1 MTKSITLIAV
11 LVCVCVWPAAA
22 QTTTGSI
29 AGSVID
35 QSGGAI
41 VKAKVTAVETTKNYS
56 VTTVTDSAG
65 RFVFPEMPPGIYTI
79 TAEAPGFK
87 KFEKRNVNHQANENL
102 NAGVLSMQVGQVTE
116 SVEVAAQGLQL
127 QTESG
132 ERSESLT
139 SKQMTNIALNSR
151 SYLPLVALVPGV
163 TTYPTIE
170 TAGHS
175 GIGSITAN
183 GARSNQNNLTLDGVG
198 NVDTGNNG
206 DQLATI
212 SLNSVQEFRILTSNY
227 QAEYGRSSG
236 SQISVVTKSGTNEF
250 HGSGYIYHRNESLNA
265 NNWYNNRQGLQ
276 RNLFRFNDAGYT
288 FGGPVYGPRF
298 LKKLKNKV
306 YFFTSEE
313 FQNQLQPQSL
323 HQQTVPTALER
334 QGDFS
339 RSVDKNGN
347 PYPYIRDYTT
357 GKPCSATN
365 TSGCFQDGGVLGR
378 IPASRLSPVGLAILN
393 VYPLPNAQ
401 SPLNKGFNLQTA
413 ISAPYPRREDLG
425 RVDININDK
434 NKLFVRFINNYDAV
448 TSAYGSFV
456 LGTSIPKV
464 PITDSRPGR
473 AWAVNLTSNLSPTI
487 VNEFTWG
494 FGKNVINIT
503 PTTNGL
509 TRAANGLTGLP
520 VLYPNAIQDDFIPT
534 FGFNG
539 TRLNGT
545 GSFGTNNAPFF
556 NYNTS
561 IEWTDNFSKVWN
573 QHVFKIGF
581 YAQRSRKDQT
591 SFANAN
597 GSFDFGDNSNN
608 PYDSGFGFANAALGV
623 YSNFNQAS
631 SYLLGKYRYSNIE
644 WYAQDTWKIKPNFT
658 LDFGIRFYWVQPQ
671 YDAGLQTSNFLP
683 GDFNRAAAP
692 RLYRP
697 YLIGGTKVAL
707 DPAATP
713 PTSASACTSA
723 IPSPGVPC
731 LPAYAIGDIVQGSG
745 NLLNGILQAGHGIN
759 KYLVQDQGILY
770 SPRLGFAWDITGT
783 QRLVLRGG
791 GGIFYDRFQG
801 NEIFDEISN
810 PPATFT
816 PNLYYGLIGQIN
828 PQNIVFGPSSLHALD
843 YAGPV
848 PTTANY
854 SLGIQTKLP
863 YQLVLDTAYVGS
875 KSWHLLDQRN
885 LNAIP
890 YGTTFLPQNQDPTNA
905 NATPFGSGAL
915 PRDFLR
921 PYPGYGDITLHQFSS
936 TSNFNSLQVSL
947 NRRFV
952 NGLFVGFAYT
962 FSKALGVTSGDGDYV
977 RIDNLTR
984 FANYGPLSFDRRHT
998 LAINYIYP
1006 FPSLFANHA
1015 VAHALLDGW
1024 QISGLTRLQTGTP
1037 YEVSFSIPN
1046 YGNQNLTGSYTEPA
1060 RVQVIGAPL
1069 QGSSQSGPYGW
1080 LNANAFGPPPVGGIG
1095 LGEGRYPFYGPGIND
1110 TDLSLQKD
1118 FAIKER
1124 YHIELRVDAFNVF
1137 NHPQFGGVGGNGVSN
1152 NSGIFSTV
1160 NFAGINGGVQN
1171 AYLNANGTVN
1181 NINGFGTVS
1190 GARDPRILQLS
1201 AQIVF

>member
-1 MTKSITLIAV
+1 MLIRISLGAA
-11 LVCVCVWPAAA
+11 LVCACLLRLGA

-29 AGSVID
+29 AGTVVD
-35 QSGGAI
+35 QSGGAM
-41 VKAKVTAVETTKNYS
+41 VNAKVIATETTKNRA
-56 VTTVTDSAG
+56 TDTVTDSAG
-65 RFVFPEMPPGIYTI
+65 RFVFPQMPPGVYTI
-79 TAEAPGFK
+79 SAEAPGFK
-87 KFEKRNVNHQANENL
+87 RFEKADVNHQGNENL
-102 NAGVLSMQVGQVTE
+102 NIGKLTMQVGQVTE
-116 SVEVAAQGLQL
+116 SIEVAAHGLQL

-139 SKQMTNIALNSR
+139 SKQITNIALNSR
-151 SYLPLVALVPGV
+151 SYLPLVALVPGI

-175 GIGSITAN
+175 GVGSITAN

-206 DQLATI
+206 DQLATV

-236 SQISVVTKSGTNEF
+236 SQISVVTKSGTNQF
-250 HGSGYIYHRNESLNA
+250 HGSGYIYHRNDSLNA
-265 NNWYNNRQGLQ
+265 NNWYNNRQGVP
-276 RNLFRFNDAGYT
+276 RNRFRFNDAGYT
-288 FGGPVYGPRF
+288 FGGPIYGPGF
-298 LKKLKNKV
+298 LKKLKNRI

-313 FQNQLQPQSL
+313 FQNQLQPQGI
-323 HQQTVPTALER
+323 HQNTVPTALER

-339 RSVDKNGN
+339 QSVDKNNN
-347 PYPYIRDYTT
+347 PITCIRDYT
-357 GKPCSATN
+357 
-365 TSGCFQDGGVLGR
+365 SGACFPGNR
-378 IPASRLSPVGLAILN
+378 IPANRLSPLGLAILN

-401 SPLNKGFNLQTA
+401 SSANVGFNLQTA
-413 ISAPYPRREDLG
+413 ISGAYPRREDLG
-425 RVDININDK
+425 RVDINLNDK

-464 PITDSRPGR
+464 PITDARPGR
-473 AWAVNLTSNLSPTI
+473 GWAVNLTSNLSPTM

-509 TRAANGLTGLP
+509 SRAANGLSALP
-520 VLYPNAIQDDFIPT
+520 VLYPNAVQDDFIPT

-561 IEWTDNFSKVWN
+561 IEWIDNFSKVWN

-597 GSFDFGDNSNN
+597 GSFNFGDSSSN
-608 PYDSGFGFANAALGV
+608 PFDSGFGFANAALGI
-623 YSNFNQAS
+623 YNNFNQAS
-631 SYLLGKYRYSNIE
+631 SYLLGRYRYSNIE
-644 WYAQDTWKIKPNFT
+644 WYAQDTWKVKPNFT
-658 LDFGIRFYWVQPQ
+658 LDYGIRFYWVQPQ
-671 YDAGLQTSNFLP
+671 FDAGLQTSNFLQD
-683 GDFNRAAAP
+683 DFNTAAAP

-697 YLIGGTKVAL
+697 VLIGGTRVAL

-713 PTSASACTSA
+713 PRSASACTSA
-723 IPSPGVPC
+723 IPGPGVPC
-731 LPAYAIGDIVQGSG
+731 LPSYAIGDIVQGSG
-745 NLLNGILQAGHGIN
+745 DLLNGIRQAGHGIN
-759 KYLVQDQGILY
+759 KYLVRNQGILY
-770 SPRLGFAWDITGT
+770 APRLGFAWDITGT
-783 QRLVLRGG
+783 QRMVLRGG
-791 GGIFYDRFQG
+791 GGIFYDRYQG

-810 PPATFT
+810 PPATFQ
-816 PNLYYGLIGQIN
+816 PNLVFGLINQIN
-828 PQNIVFGPSSLHALD
+828 PQNIVFGPSSLHSLD
-843 YAGPV
+843 YAGPI
-848 PTTANY
+848 PTTASY

-863 YQLVLDTAYVGS
+863 YQLVLDTSYVGS

-890 YGTTFLPQNQDPTNA
+890 YGATFVPQNQDPTNA
-905 NATPFGSGAL
+905 GARTFGSGAL
-915 PRDFLR
+915 SVNFLR
-921 PYPGYGDITLHQFSS
+921 PYAGYGDITAHEFTS

-947 NRRFV
+947 NRRFT
-952 NGLFVGFAYT
+952 NGLFFGFAYT
-962 FSKALGVTSGDGDYV
+962 FSKALGVTSGDGDFI

-984 FANYGPLSFDRRHT
+984 FANYGPLNFDRRHT

-1006 FPSLFANHA
+1006 FPSLFKSHA
-1015 VAHALLDGW
+1015 FAHTLLDGW
-1024 QISGLTRLQTGTP
+1024 QISGLTRLQTGAP

-1046 YGNQNLTGSYTEPA
+1046 YNNQNLTGSYTEPA
-1060 RVQVIGAPL
+1060 RIQVAGNPL
-1069 QGSSQSGPYGW
+1069 QGYSQSGPYSW
-1080 LNANAFGPPPVGGIG
+1080 LNPNSFAPPAVGGIG

-1110 TDLSLQKD
+1110 TDLSLQKT
-1118 FAIKER
+1118 FAVKER
-1124 YHIELRVDAFNVF
+1124 YQVELRIDAFNVF

-1152 NSGIFSTV
+1152 RSGIFSTI
-1160 NFAGINGGVQN
+1160 NFAGINGGVRN
-1171 AYLNANGTVN
+1171 AYLNPNGTIN
-1181 NINGFGTVS
+1181 NNNGFGTVS

-1201 AQIVF
+1201 AEIRF